1 MPNNQR
7 VDFSLFKDFNITE
20 SKRLQFRAE
29 AFNLTNTPAFGLP
42 GANIVS
48 WAGTGAAAVPT
59 TAGNFGKI
67 TSTNA
72 FYTPRDIQLAL
83 KFVF

>member
-1 MPNNQR
+1 MPSNQR
-7 VDFSLFKDFNITE
+7 VDFSLFKDFRITE

-29 AFNLTNTPAFGLP
+29 AFNLANKPSFGMPGTNIA
-42 GANIVS
+42 S

-59 TAGNFGKI
+59 AAGNFGKI
-67 TSTNA
+67 TSMNA